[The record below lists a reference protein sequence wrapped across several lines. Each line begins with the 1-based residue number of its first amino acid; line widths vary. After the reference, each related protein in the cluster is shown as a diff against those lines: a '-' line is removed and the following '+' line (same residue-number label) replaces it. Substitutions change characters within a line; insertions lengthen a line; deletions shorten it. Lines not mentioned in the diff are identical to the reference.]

1 MYNYTNYENTISII
15 GIIIF
20 LLAIINILYP
30 IIMIIITSKI
40 NKKISNIENLLINQN
55 NLKDIELNKIEL
67 LVEEQ
72 KKDTNH

>member
-67 LVEEQ
+67 LFEEQ

>member
-67 LVEEQ
+67 LLEEQ

>member
-55 NLKDIELNKIEL
+55 NLKDIEINKIEL
-67 LVEEQ
+67 LIEEQ
-72 KKDTNH
+72 KKDTNY

>member
-55 NLKDIELNKIEL
+55 NLKDIEINKIEL
-67 LVEEQ
+67 LLEEQ